1 MADSKF
7 PSEVVDLPSKGWFY
21 PEGHPLASGQIDVYY
36 MTAKHED
43 ILTSRNLIQK
53 GVVLDKLFE
62 ALIAT
67 PGVKYD
73 DLLVGDKNGLM
84 VAARILGYGKE
95 YQCTV
100 QCPFCET
107 LSEET
112 VDLEKLE
119 NVAVPEPTKKG
130 VNEFDFLLP
139 FSKKTVT
146 FKLPTQ
152 ADEKAIEKEAEAIEK
167 AFGNEVSNIITT
179 RLRYLIVAVDG
190 DRSKG
195 VINQLVETMPIRDSK
210 AFRKHMDTVAPDVD
224 FHVTLKCQKCD
235 KESRM
240 EVPITANFFWP
251 E

>member
-1 MADSKF
+1 MSSSKF
-7 PSEVVDLPSKGWFY
+7 PFEVVDLPSKGWFY
-21 PEGHPLASGQIDVYY
+21 PEGHPLAKGQLEVYY

-53 GVVLDKLFE
+53 GIVLDKLFE

-67 PGVKYD
+67 PGVKFD

-95 YQCTV
+95 YECIV
-100 QCPFCET
+100 QCPLCET
-107 LSEET
+107 ATEDSINLEELGEVGMERT
-112 VDLEKLE
+112 ESNRGK
-119 NVAVPEPTKKG
+119 T
-130 VNEFDFLLP
+130 EFEFLLP
-139 FSKKTVT
+139 FSKKSVT

-152 ADEKAIEKEAEAIEK
+152 ADERAIELEVEALDK
-167 AFGNEVSNIITT
+167 LSGEVSNLMTT
-179 RLRYLIVAVDG
+179 RHRYLIVAVDG

-195 VINQLVETMPIRDSK
+195 VINAFVDTMPIRDSK
-210 AFRKHMDTVAPDVD
+210 ALRKHIGEVAPDVD
-224 FHVTLKCQKCD
+224 FRVTRKCSECGHDVKV
-235 KESRM
+235 